1 MLDSSIICCFD
12 NDVYF
17 CWDLMFARFS
27 AICMVF
33 CVVTM
38 FAVLGAV
45 FVCWALMFAGL
56 TVQYLQAG
64 R

>member
-1 MLDSSIICCFD
+1 MLDSSVICWFE

-33 CVVTM
+33 GMVTM
-38 FAVLGAV
+38 FAVLGANL
-45 FVCWALMFAGL
+45 FDGL
-56 TVQYLQAG
+56 
-64 R
+64 